1 MLSNTLGILTHEIE
15 DWNRNTWD
23 IPYVGA
29 FENFGFTPD
38 QGSWSS
44 GIDDKALELWFPYF
58 QTKQHTISLCLYTYI
73 EYRHACLVGGLE
85 HFLFSHSVGNDIIPT
100 DFH

>member
-1 MLSNTLGILTHEIE
+1 MRLRIEIAIHGIYPMWVLLKTLDLPQIKAPEVVELMIKHWNCGSLIFKQSN
-15 DWNRNTWD
+15 
-23 IPYVGA
+23 
-29 FENFGFTPD
+29 
-38 QGSWSS
+38 
-44 GIDDKALELWFPYF
+44 
-58 QTKQHTISLCLYTYI
+58 TISLCLYTYI